1 LEDNHYTNNIKD
13 DNSMKYNFDQV
24 IERRGTDGVKWH
36 YYELDV
42 LPLWVA
48 DMDFPSPEPII
59 KALQE
64 RAAHGIFG
72 YALPPLEL
80 SEILC
85 ERMNRLHQW
94 QINPEEI
101 MFLPGL
107 VSGLNLVCRAMGR
120 PGEGVLVQTPVYPPF
135 LTAPANHD
143 LKLETARLTHTI
155 QGQTL
160 HYDIDFEI
168 FENAISPETRLFILC
183 NPHNPVG
190 RSYNCDELTQLAEIC
205 LRHDLVIC
213 SDEIHCDLLMG
224 DTRHIPIASLAPEIA
239 DRTITLVAP
248 SKTFNIPGLGCSF
261 AIIRN
266 PELRQRMEKAAAGI
280 IPHVNIMGYVAAL
293 AAYNEGNEWLEQLL
307 AYLTANRDFVVDFV
321 AEHLPGIRT
330 TVPESTY
337 LAWLDCR
344 EANIDGNSYEFFLKK
359 AKVALNDG
367 ARFGAEGEG
376 FVRLNYGCPRSI
388 LQQALEQMQ
397 AALAG

>member
-1 LEDNHYTNNIKD
+1 
-13 DNSMKYNFDQV
+13 
-24 IERRGTDGVKWH
+24 
-36 YYELDV
+36 
-42 LPLWVA
+42 
-48 DMDFPSPEPII
+48 MD
-59 KALQE
+59 
-64 RAAHGIFG
+64 
-72 YALPPLEL
+72 
-80 SEILC
+80 
-85 ERMNRLHQW
+85 RLHQW

-135 LTAPANHD
+135 LTAPANHE
-143 LKLETARLTHTI
+143 LKLETASLTHTI

-160 HYDIDFEI
+160 HYEIDFEI

-190 RSYNCDELTQLAEIC
+190 RSYNCEELTRLAEIC
-205 LRHDLVIC
+205 LRHNLVIC

-224 DTRHIPIASLAPEIA
+224 DTRHIPIASLSPEIA
-239 DRTITLVAP
+239 NRSITLVAP

-266 PELRQRMEKAAAGI
+266 PELRKRMERAAAGI

-307 AYLTANRDFVVDFV
+307 AYLTANRDFVRDFV

-330 TVPESTY
+330 TVPEATY

-344 EANIDGNSYEFFLKK
+344 QANIDSNPYDFFLKK

-367 ARFGAEGEG
+367 ARFGPEGEG

>member
-1 LEDNHYTNNIKD
+1 
-13 DNSMKYNFDQV
+13 MKYNFDQV

-143 LKLETARLTHTI
+143 LKLETASLTHTT

-160 HYDIDFEI
+160 RYEIDFEI

-190 RSYNCDELTQLAEIC
+190 RSYNCGELTQLAEIC

-224 DTRHIPIASLAPEIA
+224 DTRHIPIASLSPEIA

-266 PELRQRMEKAAAGI
+266 PELRKRMEKAAAGI
-280 IPHVNIMGYVAAL
+280 IPHVNIMGYVAAV
-293 AAYNEGNEWLEQLL
+293 AAYLEGNEWLEQLL
-307 AYLTANRDFVVDFV
+307 VYLTANRDFMVDFV
-321 AEHLPGIRT
+321 AEHLPGVRT

-344 EANIDGNSYEFFLKK
+344 EANIEGNPYEFFLKK

-397 AALAG
+397 AALAS